1 MEKLRRLPMQLT
13 AFRRRVS
20 NRYISHAVTAT
31 PSLRPLAPH
40 RTSLWFSHAGTHT
53 MTFFSLRQR
62 NFTNFQS
69 CKNCSYFFFN
79 FFKPPLFTNC
89 IWHFYGFCFALF
101 FRLPA
106 ALKLFFNYFIS
117 RARYT
122 KPNQTKSEKKTRKW
136 NVRKSLL
143 QTCWHKFIRQPL

>member
-1 MEKLRRLPMQLT
+1 MQLT

-40 RTSLWFSHAGTHT
+40 RTSLCFSHAGTHT

-79 FFKPPLFTNC
+79 FFLSRLYSPTAFDTFMVFVLLF
-89 IWHFYGFCFALF
+89 F

-122 KPNQTKSEKKTRKW
+122 KPNQTKSEKKNKK
-136 NVRKSLL
+136 VECKEKSASDML
-143 QTCWHKFIRQPL
+143 T